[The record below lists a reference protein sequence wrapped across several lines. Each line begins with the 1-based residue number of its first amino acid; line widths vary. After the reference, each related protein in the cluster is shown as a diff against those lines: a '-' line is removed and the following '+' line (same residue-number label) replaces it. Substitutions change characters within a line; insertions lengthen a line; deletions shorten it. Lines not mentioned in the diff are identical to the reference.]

1 MISPFKYISP
11 VQEAYSKVVEAE
23 NAADSNSREILDSKK
38 GNPYR
43 MTDEERKLFYQ
54 GEIKRLRRIQKYYEQ
69 QNRLSNRTV
78 TPQGYASYALNNTIE
93 KYRKELEKMNQTSQQ
108 TNSVPS
114 TSAVA
119 SQAVASQSTS
129 SQQK

>member
-1 MISPFKYISP
+1 MISSFKYISP

-38 GNPYR
+38 GSPYR

-54 GEIKRLRRIQKYYEQ
+54 SEIKRLERIRKYYEQ
-69 QNRLSNRTV
+69 QKRLSNRAV
-78 TPQGYASYALNNTIE
+78 TPQGYANYALNNTIE
-93 KYRKELEKMNQTSQQ
+93 KYRKELEKMNQPSQQ

-114 TSAVA
+114 TAVD
-119 SQAVASQSTS
+119 SQSASQSTS
-129 SQQK
+129 SQPK